1 MIIHLP
7 ISLTLQMYK
16 NYRHLKSLFKIINHC
31 NHRTLKIAMEAHR
44 LLIHLKILKKVGILS
59 KNQKMNLML
68 ITARMKMKIIVI
80 KIVVKSTN
88 KTPNH
93 LKMSKEMILI
103 EITMSIVDNILMMTH
118 LMDWDLE
125 NTD

>member
-1 MIIHLP
+1 
-7 ISLTLQMYK
+7 
-16 NYRHLKSLFKIINHC
+16 
-31 NHRTLKIAMEAHR
+31 MEAHR